1 MNFARARRS
10 RRGFAVVEITPLID
24 VVFLLLIFFVVSTTF
39 VRTAAI
45 EVDLPD
51 ASGAV
56 GEVPAAIEVRV
67 SAAGDYA
74 VDGLALP
81 NTGSADLLGALGRAR
96 DRSANPEPLLVIA
109 ADADS
114 RHEAVVRVMDSAR
127 ELGLTRLSVLTQARS
142 PAPDDE
148 ADDG

>member
-1 MNFARARRS
+1 MKFTRARRS
-10 RRGFAVVEITPLID
+10 GRGFAVVEITPLID

-39 VRTAAI
+39 VRTSAI

-56 GEVPAAIEVRV
+56 NRAPAGIEVRV
-67 SAAGDYA
+67 SATGDYA
-74 VDGLALP
+74 VNGQDLP
-81 NTGSADLLGALGRAR
+81 GTERTDLGRALRRAR
-96 DRSANPEPLLVIA
+96 DQSVDPEPLLVIA
-109 ADADS
+109 ADADA
-114 RHEAVVRVMDSAR
+114 RHETVVRVMDVAR
-127 ELGLTRLSVLTQARS
+127 ELGLTNLRVLTEARP

>member
-1 MNFARARRS
+1 MKFARPRRPG
-10 RRGFAVVEITPLID
+10 RGFAVVEITPLID

-39 VRTAAI
+39 VRTSAI

-56 GEVPAAIEVRV
+56 EAMPARIEVRV
-67 SAAGDYA
+67 SAMGHYA
-74 VDGLALP
+74 VNGEAQPHTGRAGLLRAL
-81 NTGSADLLGALGRAR
+81 DRAR
-96 DRSANPEPLLVIA
+96 DQSADSEPLLVIA
-109 ADADS
+109 ADADA
-114 RHEAVVRVMDSAR
+114 RHEAVVRVMDAAR
-127 ELGLTRLSVLTQARS
+127 ELGLTNLRVLTEARS

>member
-1 MNFARARRS
+1 MKFARARRS
-10 RRGFAVVEITPLID
+10 GRGFAVVEITPLID
-24 VVFLLLIFFVVSTTF
+24 VIFLLLIFFVVSTTF
-39 VRTAAI
+39 VRSSAI

-56 GEVPAAIEVRV
+56 EQVPAAIEIRV
-67 SAAGDYA
+67 SATGGYA
-74 VDGLALP
+74 VNGEALP
-81 NTGSADLLGALGRAR
+81 ERGRAELLDALGRAR

-114 RHEAVVRVMDSAR
+114 RHESVVRVMDAAR
-127 ELGLTRLSVLTQARS
+127 ELGLTKLSVLTEARS
-142 PAPDDE
+142 PVPDDE